1 MIRLA
6 IRVRRDDAELVLAE
20 LIALVPAG
28 FEERELAHDVVEY
41 AVYGAPGELPALP
54 DLQAT
59 IGDALVAVSTS
70 ELPDDWPQRWKQF
83 HKPVLVEAP
92 ARDAARPAEGVRVV
106 PALYV
111 RAPWIAASDRADALE
126 ISIDP
131 GQAFGTGSHATTQLC
146 LELLLALA
154 ATSAARGAL
163 IDVGTGSGVLAIAAA
178 ALGYGPVLAL
188 DVEQASVDAAGEN
201 AARNGVEIAVERL
214 DLRRGLPAWH
224 EPTVV
229 LANLVAPLLLELPA
243 ALPAAPSQLIA
254 GGLLTGEVDEVARA
268 YEAAL
273 MLRRL
278 EQRRSGE
285 WAALWMRSDSA
296 SP

>member
-28 FEERELAHDVVEY
+28 FEERELADDVVEY

-54 DLQAT
+54 DLHAS
-59 IGDALVAVSTS
+59 IGDVLVAVSTS

-83 HKPVLVEAP
+83 HKPILVEAP
-92 ARDAARPAEGVRVV
+92 PRGGAGPAESVRAV
-106 PALYV
+106 PALYI
-111 RAPWIAASDRADALE
+111 RAPWIAPSGRDDALE

-154 ATSAARGAL
+154 ATSGARGPL

-178 ALGYGPVLAL
+178 ALGYRPVLAL
-188 DVEQASVDAAGEN
+188 DVEQASVDAAREN
-201 AARNGVEIAVERL
+201 AARNGVEIAVKRL
-214 DLRRGLPAWH
+214 DLRRGLPRWH

-273 MLRRL
+273 TLRQR

-285 WAALWMRSDSA
+285 WAALWMRSGPA